1 MRRGLG
7 PSRRRM
13 AVRWLSARAV
23 LAMGAEKVEQPSEQQ
38 IQNLFN
44 KGFAAFERGTL
55 DMAIELLTRCV
66 ELSPGFLRARK
77 FLRAAELQRA
87 LKGGRGP
94 LRLGWAELAAVPLHL
109 QAAALYRAGKIR
121 PALRAAEK
129 LLRAAPLS
137 RKYSLLFATIAE
149 AADELP
155 AAIMTL
161 ESLIEHFPND
171 PALLGHLGLAYQK
184 AGEWR
189 RSRDCFNTLL
199 TLHPRD
205 PEALKRL
212 KDSEARL
219 SMEAGGWEE
228 NAASTE
234 KDGYRKLIKNKDQAK
249 SLDMQNKAVVTGT
262 DADALIAEQKAKI
275 AADPMNLNFHRGLA
289 RLYLQQKRFGE
300 AIAALEEA
308 QRINPSDPEL
318 DRNLTAAR
326 IQDFEARIA
335 ALRAAKDDASAN
347 QLEDERNQFVFDD
360 LVSRV
365 ERYPN
370 DLRLRHELGQEYF
383 RYASYD
389 DAIQQFQM
397 AQRSPKERNEA
408 LYYLS
413 RCFRAKGQRDMA
425 VMQLETALAQLPIM
439 DDLRKQVLFELGELA
454 EESGAADKAFTYYKE
469 IYGSD
474 IGYRDIAAKMER
486 MYKTRQG

>member
-1 MRRGLG
+1 
-7 PSRRRM
+7 
-13 AVRWLSARAV
+13 
-23 LAMGAEKVEQPSEQQ
+23 MGADKVEQPSEQQ

-66 ELSPGFLRARK
+66 ELSPSFLRARK
-77 FLRAAELQRA
+77 FLRAAEIQRA

-94 LRLGWAELAAVPLHL
+94 LRLGLAELAAFPTHL
-109 QAAALYRAGKIR
+109 QAVALYRAGKIR
-121 PALRAAEK
+121 AALRATEK

-137 RKYSLLFATIAE
+137 RKFSLLFADVAE
-149 AADELP
+149 AADEMP
-155 AAIMTL
+155 AAVMTL
-161 ESLIEHFPND
+161 EVLSEQFPND
-171 PALLGHLGLAYQK
+171 PALLARMGLAYQK
-184 AGEWR
+184 VGEWR
-189 RSRDCFNTLL
+189 RSRDCFNALL

-205 PEALKRL
+205 PDALKRL

-228 NAASTE
+228 NSGNTE
-234 KDGYRKLIKNKDQAK
+234 KDGYRKLIKNKDLAK
-249 SLDMQNKAVVTGT
+249 SLDMQNKAVVTGQ
-262 DADALIAEQKAKI
+262 DADALIVEQKAKI
-275 AADPMNLNFHRGLA
+275 AADPLNLNFHRGLA
-289 RLYLQQKRFGE
+289 RLYLQQKRFAE

-308 QRINPSDPEL
+308 RRINPSDPEL
-318 DRNLTAAR
+318 DRNLTSAR
-326 IQDFEARIA
+326 IQDFDARVA
-335 ALRAAKDDASAN
+335 ALRTQQDTAGAN

-397 AQRSPKERNEA
+397 AQRSPKDRNEA
-408 LYYLS
+408 LYYLA
-413 RCFRAKGQRDMA
+413 RCFRAKGQKDMA

-439 DDLRKQVLFELGELA
+439 DDLRKQVLFELGEIA
-454 EESGAADKAFTYYKE
+454 EENGATEKAFTLYKE

-486 MYKTRQG
+486 LYKARQG